1 MSYKLNSE
9 ISELIKADLH
19 RIYPGTFSYK
29 KLFRGLGAKGFKY
42 MFFLRLRRHSNYLI
56 RVIAKIMIRLLTYR
70 YGFQIPSV
78 ASIGGG
84 FFIGH
89 FGTIVISVNASIGK
103 NCNIAHGCTIG
114 AARGKKSGAPQL
126 KDFVWIGTGAVIVG
140 NIEVGSNVM
149 IAPNAFVNFDVP
161 PNSIVI
167 GNPAEIVSKENPTK
181 NYINNAWI
189 D

>member
-1 MSYKLNSE
+1 LNTE
-9 ISELIKADLH
+9 IKKHIKADLH
-19 RIYPGTFSYK
+19 RIYPGIFSYK
-29 KLFRGLGAKGFKY
+29 KLIRGLGAKGFKY
-42 MFFLRLRRHSNYLI
+42 IFFLRLKRHSNPLI
-56 RVIAKIMIRLLTYR
+56 SAISKIMIRLLTYR

-78 ASIGGG
+78 TTIGGG

-89 FGTIVISVNASIGK
+89 FGTIVVSVNASIGQ

-114 AARGKKSGAPQL
+114 AARGKNSGAPQI

-140 NIEVGSNVM
+140 NIKVGPNVM

-167 GNPAEIVSKENPTK
+167 GNPAKIISKENPTK

>member
-1 MSYKLNSE
+1 MNSD
-9 ISELIKADLH
+9 IKKAIKGDLH
-19 RIYPGTFSYK
+19 RNYPGPFSYK
-29 KLFRGLGAKGFKY
+29 KLIKGFGAKGFKY
-42 MFFLRLRRHSNYLI
+42 MFFLRLRKHTNPF
-56 RVIAKIMIRLLTYR
+56 VKIAARFISWFLTYR
-70 YGFQIPSV
+70 YGFQIPSITP
-78 ASIGGG
+78 IGEG

-89 FGTIVISVNASIGK
+89 FGVIVISDSASIGK

-114 AARGKKSGAPQL
+114 RTKGENEGAPFI
-126 KDFVWIGTGAVIVG
+126 KDRVWIGTGSVLVG
-140 NIEVGSNVM
+140 NIQVGPDVM

-167 GNPAEIVSKENPTK
+167 GNPAKIIYKENPTK

>member
-1 MSYKLNSE
+1 MNSE
-9 ISELIKADLH
+9 IKIAIKGDLH
-19 RIYPGTFSYK
+19 RIYSGPFSYK
-29 KLFRGLGAKGFKY
+29 KLIRGLGAKGFKY
-42 MFFLRLRRHSNYLI
+42 MFFLRLKKHKNPIISI
-56 RVIAKIMIRLLTYR
+56 PAKFMVRLLTYR

-78 ASIGGG
+78 TPIGEG

-103 NCNIAHGCTIG
+103 NCNIAHGCTLG
-114 AARGKKSGAPQL
+114 AARGKNAGAPQL
-126 KDFVWIGTGAVIVG
+126 KDYVWIGTGAVLVG
-140 NIEVGSNVM
+140 NIQVGPNVM

-167 GNPAEIVSKENPTK
+167 GNPAKIISKEDPTK
-181 NYINNAWI
+181 NYINNVWM